1 MTAPIW
7 FCGPAPAAAALPR
20 GHMRGHLCAK
30 LLFCGPHCQLQWPA
44 GMGTAPSRD
53 RRTRFANKQRAL
65 RVARC
70 AEVAKQ
76 PAGAEVQVH
85 AHAFAAGVT
94 QGCGAKLW
102 VGRVAVALQLL
113 VPFLEEPRIELLA
126 LAAGPAPR
134 ELRVSAPPPRPR
146 SRAHEQRV
154 VLVHTHMLLASVE
167 AGRLP
172 SRSLC
177 LLAAASIVTWQAL
190 G

>member
-1 MTAPIW
+1 
-7 FCGPAPAAAALPR
+7 
-20 GHMRGHLCAK
+20 
-30 LLFCGPHCQLQWPA
+30 
-44 GMGTAPSRD
+44 
-53 RRTRFANKQRAL
+53 
-65 RVARC
+65 
-70 AEVAKQ
+70 
-76 PAGAEVQVH
+76 
-85 AHAFAAGVT
+85 
-94 QGCGAKLW
+94 
-102 VGRVAVALQLL
+102 VAVALQLL

-134 ELRVSAPPPRPR
+134 ELRVSAPPPPPPTP
-146 SRAHEQRV
+146 APGQRV